1 MGFKIKDDVPDFR
14 LDHAISFKRK
24 GKSSVQKRA
33 LISVIIGDSR
43 NQNVEL
49 KSGHCIILGRLV
61 SDHNPDMTFVGKP
74 DFNSLTHFTR
84 IDSDHEK
91 LIEKYLDQG
100 KPKSQSPKKEAIS
113 PRFLGDYVRDAD
125 FLIDDSAISR
135 THIILYQDD
144 ENVRILDLVSKN
156 GTYVN
161 GKEIESYALKN
172 NDVLS
177 VGTSSL
183 RINYL

>member
-1 MGFKIKDDVPDFR
+1 MSKTYNVINHEFDVVVVGQGVAGTMLAFHLNKMGAKV
-14 LDHAISFKRK
+14 
-24 GKSSVQKRA
+24 
-33 LISVIIGDSR
+33 LI
-43 NQNVEL
+43 
-49 KSGHCIILGRLV
+49 
-61 SDHNPDMTFVGKP
+61 
-74 DFNSLTHFTR
+74 

-161 GKEIESYALKN
+161 GKEIESLCW
-172 NDVLS
+172 
-177 VGTSSL
+177 
-183 RINYL
+183 